1 LIVDLVWS
9 ASRDKLKGLLTC
21 YRDHFKAKLKAFL
34 HTKYGPPE
42 VLQLKEVSD
51 PVPNDKEILIKVYA
65 TTVNRTDDGFLR
77 ARPFIARFFTGLFRP
92 KNRILG
98 SEFAGRV
105 EAAGK
110 DVISFKPGDRVFGFA
125 EFSAHAGYITM
136 SEHEAVTTIPEGMTY
151 NEAAPLTEGA
161 HYALNFIRKAGIQ
174 AGHQVLIYG
183 ATGAIGTAALQI
195 VKAIGAEVT
204 AVCDTKNIDLIKSLG
219 ADEVIDYTRQ
229 DFTRSDKIYHVVFD
243 AVGKSSFRR
252 CKPLLRKNGI
262 YVSTDL
268 GPFAQNPFL
277 AIFTPL
283 FRGRKVL
290 FPIPVIDQ
298 EMIQYFRDL
307 AESGRFKPVIDR
319 QYSFEQIPEAFHY
332 VNTGQKTGN
341 VVISLDPGDT
351 NQH

>member
-1 LIVDLVWS
+1 M
-9 ASRDKLKGLLTC
+9 
-21 YRDHFKAKLKAFL
+21 
-34 HTKYGPPE
+34 
-42 VLQLKEVSD
+42 EVSD
-51 PVPNDKEILIKVYA
+51 PVPKEREILIKVHA

-77 ARPFIARFFTGLFRP
+77 ASPFIARFFTGLLRP

-110 DVISFKPGDRVFGFA
+110 DVTSFKPGDRVFGFA
-125 EFSAHAGYITM
+125 EFTAHAGYLTM
-136 SEHEAVTTIPEGMTY
+136 TEYGAVASIPDGMTY
-151 NEAAPLTEGA
+151 EEAAPMSEGA

-174 AGHQVLIYG
+174 AGQQVLIYG
-183 ATGAIGTAALQI
+183 ATGAIGSAALQI

-204 AVCDTKNIDLIKSLG
+204 AVCDSKNIDLIKSLG

-229 DFTRSDKIYHVVFD
+229 DFTRSEKTYHVVFD
-243 AVGKSSFRR
+243 AVGKSSFRQ
-252 CKPLLRKNGI
+252 CKPLLRKGGI

-283 FRGRKVL
+283 FGGKKVL

-298 EMIQYFRDL
+298 EMIQYLKDL

-319 QYSFEQIPEAFHY
+319 RYSFEQIPEAFQY

-341 VVISLDPGDT
+341 VVITLDPEDT
-351 NQH
+351 TRHRNRAV